1 MTQVHSSAN
10 MSVPSQ
16 KNLLILTGSAGILV
30 IAATIIFGWKVLQFA
45 LVSYVISFIVEI
57 LFAKFRKK
65 KLDVGWYV
73 TPMFFTLL
81 LPPLLPLWMASVGAA
96 FGVFFGKAI
105 FGGTGKTIFNPALV
119 GILFL
124 YVTFPIQLTQEWIV
138 PTIDLVAGATPLK
151 ALGGTGEF
159 YYTIRSLL
167 LGNQNGSVGETFRLG
182 ILLLGIGL
190 IVLKVSNWRIPLSYL
205 GTVFIIQLVGN
216 QLNPTLFK
224 DPVLSLLTGG
234 LLLGA
239 FFFATDTTTAPK
251 TSRGM
256 LLFGLGLGV
265 LTVMIRVYATFVEG
279 VTFSII
285 IMSAVSPLLDKAPKE
300 IITKEGESNEK

>member
-16 KNLLILTGSAGILV
+16 KNLLILTGFALILV
-30 IAATIIFGWKVLQFA
+30 IAATIIFGWIVLQFA
-45 LVSYVISFIVEI
+45 LVSYVVSFVIEI

-65 KLDVGWYV
+65 NLDIGWYV

-81 LPPLLPLWMASVGAA
+81 LPPLLPLWMAGVGAA

-138 PTIDLVAGATPLK
+138 PTVDLVAGATPLK
-151 ALGGTGEF
+151 ALSSTGEF
-159 YYTIRSLL
+159 YYTISSLL
-167 LGNQNGSVGETFRLG
+167 FGNQYGSVGETFRLG
-182 ILLLGIGL
+182 ILILGIGL
-190 IVLKVSNWRIPLSYL
+190 IILKVSNWRIPLSYL
-205 GTVFIIQLVGN
+205 GTVFIIQLIGN
-216 QLNPTLFK
+216 QLNPALFK
-224 DPVLSLLTGG
+224 DPLLSLLTGG

-239 FFFATDTTTAPK
+239 FFFATDLTSAPK
-251 TSRGM
+251 TNRGM

-285 IMSAVSPLLDKAPKE
+285 IMSAISPLLDKAPKE
-300 IITKEGESNEK
+300 ILIKEGETNEQ